1 MCRCVTCGAGEDL
14 HYMEA
19 CNNCM
24 DRFGEYLAGIYD
36 AADITLT
43 YVDGKFVFTCQSH
56 MLGDCADV
64 EELYRSLYY
73 DFNFDFE
80 PPV

>member
-24 DRFGEYLAGIYD
+24 ERFNVYLD
-36 AADITLT
+36 DITIT
-43 YVDGKFVFTCQSH
+43 YVDGKLIYSYQGH
-56 MLGDCADV
+56 MIDDCA
-64 EELYRSLYY
+64 EELYISLLHEFLLT
-73 DFNFDFE
+73 D
-80 PPV
+80 